1 MFNILKFEMSA
12 VMEPTVDGGVVD
24 KKITKEVVTT
34 AGSEDL
40 ESDNSKEFLIRKS
53 GSLWTIFGCVSPQ
66 IYS

>member
-1 MFNILKFEMSA
+1 
-12 VMEPTVDGGVVD
+12 MEPTVDGGVVD